1 MSYFFFYL
9 NKLRHFLLFFIS
21 IFFLYSCLTT
31 SSGDSVRAI
40 TEKGRIDTVYDKKF
54 KGTPEFLAKTYD
66 NGRNWQISLKQTG
79 VFMAPKASKIREI
92 KDAGN
97 FVARRLCEGINLPLR
112 DINLIEGSF
121 ITKAEI
127 EGSFSCG
134 KISNNNVIVQN
145 DALKFPSAKIFSN
158 CMTSKQND
166 NIAVLVAI
174 GNYNNQSSNNIP
186 NIKPAYANLESM
198 EAYVNDCLGI
208 KEENTYIIK
217 DATLANMR
225 TYFGSEIN
233 YKGKIYNSVN
243 DNENVFIY
251 YVGHGAP
258 SNPPP
263 LGDGKNYLMTSDAD
277 EYNISNSSYPVKLFY
292 DNISK
297 INSDN
302 ITVVVDACFSGKQND
317 GKNYLMQNASPIFE
331 LEEEVPQT
339 SRNLN
344 IITAGASNEIA
355 SWTRDENHTLLTK
368 YFLLASEEMP
378 LYSKKS
384 KNNFNPEL
392 INYIQEEVRKDAK
405 KFYGRAQL
413 PQFIDD

>member
-9 NKLRHFLLFFIS
+9 NKLRHFFLLFLS
-21 IFFLYSCLTT
+21 VLLLYSCLTT

-66 NGRNWQISLKQTG
+66 DGRNWQIFLKQTG
-79 VFMAPKASKIREI
+79 VFMAPKKSKLREI

-97 FVARRLCEGINLPLR
+97 FVARRLCEGVNLPFNK
-112 DINLIEGSF
+112 INLIEGSF

-134 KISNNNVIVQN
+134 FSRGN
-145 DALKFPSAKIFSN
+145 DGDERDDRLKFPSAKIFSS
-158 CMTSKQND
+158 CMTSKKND
-166 NIAVLVAI
+166 NIAVLVAN
-174 GNYNNQSSNNIP
+174 GNYTNQTSNNIP
-186 NIKPAYANLESM
+186 AIKPAYANLESM

-217 DATLANMR
+217 DATLANMQ
-225 TYFGSEIN
+225 TYFGSERD

-243 DNENVFIY
+243 NNEEVFIY

-258 SNPPP
+258 SY
-263 LGDGKNYLMTSDAD
+263 GDGLNYLITSDAD
-277 EYNISNSSYPVKLFY
+277 EYNISNSSFPTRLFY
-292 DNISK
+292 ENISK
-297 INSDN
+297 IESDN
-302 ITVVVDACFSGKQND
+302 VTVVVDTCFSGKQND
-317 GKNYLMQNASPIFE
+317 GQNYLNNNASPLFE

-355 SWTRDENHTLLTK
+355 SWTMDGNHTLLTK
-368 YFLLASEEMP
+368 YFLLATEEMP

-384 KNNFNPEL
+384 KNNFNPKL
-392 INYIQEEVRKDAK
+392 IDYIQEEVRKDALK
-405 KFYGRAQL
+405 LYGRNQL